1 MLVCLQLLN
10 KTIHNQSRVYI
21 HEMSHALTQKF
32 IIAEPNSVWQKIF
45 QNHMDEG
52 SFLSETSGG
61 PINTVSQRDGSFTV
75 FSYLHDVPPCTFKS
89 TDFHKI

>member
-1 MLVCLQLLN
+1 
-10 KTIHNQSRVYI
+10 
-21 HEMSHALTQKF
+21 MSHALTQEF
-32 IIAEPNSVWQKIF
+32 IAAEPNSVWQKIF

-52 SFLSETSGG
+52 SFVSENSGG

-75 FSYLHDVPPCTFKS
+75 FSYLHDVPPCTLKS